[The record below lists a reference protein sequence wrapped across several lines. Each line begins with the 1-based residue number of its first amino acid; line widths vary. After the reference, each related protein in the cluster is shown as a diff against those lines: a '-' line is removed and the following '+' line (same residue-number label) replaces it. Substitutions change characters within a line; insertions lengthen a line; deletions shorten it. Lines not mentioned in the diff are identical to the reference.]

1 MISLLQK
8 CFVYLRQKNTDM
20 ELTDIRPIVE
30 FYHSKLAQVTLDFKR
45 YLYPQINWDS
55 RVIGIKGER
64 GVGKTTML
72 LQRIKEK
79 YSNPDDTFY
88 ISLDHYWFGTH
99 QLQDLIEF
107 LYKRGITEF
116 YIDEVHKYKG
126 WSTILKNL
134 VDQYK
139 DLRIVYT
146 GSSLLEIDNAKVD
159 MSRRQ
164 TSYTLKGMS
173 FREYLAYEDI
183 LHVDAISLEDL
194 LKNHITISIDIT
206 GKTKILVAFEAYL
219 RSGVYP
225 FYKEAG
231 LDFLVRLKEVVDT
244 VIESDLPAVEKV
256 TYDTI
261 EKCKKLLMIIAENV
275 PLQPNVT
282 RLSTSLGT
290 TRDSLLKLLYN
301 LDKAEI
307 LELLTVE
314 LKSYKKLVNPEKIYL
329 GNTNLMYAL
338 SPKIDVGTLR
348 ETFFIDQL
356 SAIGT
361 VQMPLKGDFL
371 VNGKYLFEVGG
382 ESKEFDQIAGIPD
395 SYLAI
400 AGIETGYGARIPL
413 WMFGLLY

>member
-1 MISLLQK
+1 MPK
-8 CFVYLRQKNTDM
+8 KNCIM
-20 ELTDIRPIVE
+20 ELADIRPIVE
-30 FYHSKLAQVTLDFKR
+30 FYHSKLSQVSLDFKR

-55 RVIGIKGER
+55 SVIGIMGER

-79 YSNPDDTFY
+79 YANPDDTFY

-99 QLQDLIEF
+99 ELQDLIKF
-107 LYKRGITEF
+107 MYKRGITEF

-126 WSTILKNL
+126 WSGILKTL
-134 VDQYK
+134 VDELH

-164 TSYTLKGMS
+164 TPYTLKGMS
-173 FREYLAYEDI
+173 FREYLEYDGILKMNAVTLEELLSNHVPIAMDI
-183 LHVDAISLEDL
+183 VS
-194 LKNHITISIDIT
+194 
-206 GKTKILVAFEAYL
+206 KTKVLVAFDTYL
-219 RSGVYP
+219 HTGVYP
-225 FYKEAG
+225 FYRDAG
-231 LDFLVRLKEVVDT
+231 KDFLVRLKEVVDT
-244 VIESDLPAVEKV
+244 VIESDLPAVEKI
-256 TYDTI
+256 TYDTVD
-261 EKCKKLLMIIAENV
+261 KCKKLLMIIAENV
-275 PLQPNVT
+275 PLQPNVEK
-282 RLSTSLGT
+282 LATSLGT
-290 TRDSLLKLLYN
+290 TRDTLLKLLYK

-338 SPKIDVGTLR
+338 SPKIEIGTLR
-348 ETFFIDQL
+348 ETFFIDQCA
-356 SAIGT
+356 SVGT
-361 VQMPLKGDFL
+361 VQMPPKGDFL

-382 ESKEFDQIAGIPD
+382 EGKTFDQIADIPN
-395 SYLAI
+395 SYLAVD
-400 AGIETGYGARIPL
+400 GIETGYGARIPL

>member
-1 MISLLQK
+1 
-8 CFVYLRQKNTDM
+8 M
-20 ELTDIRPIVE
+20 ELADIRPIVE
-30 FYHSKLAQVTLDFKR
+30 FYHSKLSQVSLDFKR

-55 RVIGIKGER
+55 SVIGIMGER

-79 YSNPDDTFY
+79 YANPDDTFY

-99 QLQDLIEF
+99 ELQDLIKF
-107 LYKRGITEF
+107 MYKRGITEF

-126 WSTILKNL
+126 WSGILKTL
-134 VDQYK
+134 VDELH

-164 TSYTLKGMS
+164 TPYTLKGMS
-173 FREYLAYEDI
+173 FREYLEYDGILKMNAVTLEELLTNHVPIAMDI
-183 LHVDAISLEDL
+183 VS
-194 LKNHITISIDIT
+194 
-206 GKTKILVAFEAYL
+206 KTKVLVAFDTYL
-219 RSGVYP
+219 HTGVYP
-225 FYKEAG
+225 FYRDAG
-231 LDFLVRLKEVVDT
+231 KDFLVRLKEVVDT
-244 VIESDLPAVEKV
+244 VIESDLPAVEKI
-256 TYDTI
+256 TYGTVD
-261 EKCKKLLMIIAENV
+261 KCKKLLMIIAENV
-275 PLQPNVT
+275 PLQPNVDK
-282 RLSTSLGT
+282 LATSLGT
-290 TRDSLLKLLYN
+290 TRDTLLKLLYK

-338 SPKIDVGTLR
+338 SPKIEIGTLR
-348 ETFFIDQL
+348 ETFFIDQCA
-356 SAIGT
+356 SVGT
-361 VQMPLKGDFL
+361 VQMPPKGDFL

-382 ESKEFDQIAGIPD
+382 EGKTFDQIADIPN
-395 SYLAI
+395 SYLAVD
-400 AGIETGYGARIPL
+400 GIETGYGARIPL

>member
-1 MISLLQK
+1 
-8 CFVYLRQKNTDM
+8 M
-20 ELTDIRPIVE
+20 ELADIRPIVA
-30 FYHSKLAQVTLDFKR
+30 FYHSKLAKATLDFKR
-45 YLYPQINWDS
+45 YLYHKINWDA

-88 ISLDHYWFGTH
+88 ISLDHFWFRTH
-99 QLQDLIEF
+99 ELQDLVEF
-107 LYKRGITEF
+107 MYRRGITEF
-116 YIDEVHKYKG
+116 YIDEVHKYKD
-126 WSTILKNL
+126 WSIILKNL
-134 VDQYK
+134 VDEHD

-164 TSYTLKGMS
+164 TPYTLKGMS
-173 FREYLAYEDI
+173 FREYMEYEGIMKMNAVPLEELLNNHVSIAMDI
-183 LHVDAISLEDL
+183 SA
-194 LKNHITISIDIT
+194 N
-206 GKTKILVAFEAYL
+206 TKILVAFESYL
-219 RSGVYP
+219 RTGVYP
-225 FYKEAG
+225 FYKDAG
-231 LDFLVRLKEVVDT
+231 QDFLVRLKEVVDT
-244 VIESDLPAVEKV
+244 VIESDLPAVEKI
-256 TYDTI
+256 TFDTI

-275 PLQPNVT
+275 PLQPNVD
-282 RLSTSLGT
+282 RLAASLGT
-290 TRDSLLKLLYN
+290 TRDTLLKLLYK

-338 SPKIDVGTLR
+338 SPKIEVGTLR
-348 ETFFIDQL
+348 ETFFIDQFA
-356 SAIGT
+356 SVGT
-361 VQMPLKGDFL
+361 VQMPTKGDFL
-371 VNGKYLFEVGG
+371 VNDKYLFEVGSDG
-382 ESKEFDQIAGIPD
+382 KSFEQIADIPN

-400 AGIETGYGARIPL
+400 DGIESGYGARVPI

>member
-1 MISLLQK
+1 
-8 CFVYLRQKNTDM
+8 M
-20 ELTDIRPIVE
+20 ELADIRPIVA
-30 FYHSKLAQVTLDFKR
+30 FYHSKLAKATLDFKR
-45 YLYPQINWDS
+45 YLYPKINWDA

-88 ISLDHYWFGTH
+88 ISLDHLWFRTH
-99 QLQDLIEF
+99 ELQDLVEF
-107 LYKRGITEF
+107 MYRRGITEF
-116 YIDEVHKYKG
+116 YIDEVHKYKD
-126 WSTILKNL
+126 WSIILKNL
-134 VDQYK
+134 VDEHD

-164 TSYTLKGMS
+164 TPYTLKGMS
-173 FREYLAYEDI
+173 FREYMEYEGIMKMNAVPLEELLNNHVSIAMDI
-183 LHVDAISLEDL
+183 SA
-194 LKNHITISIDIT
+194 N
-206 GKTKILVAFEAYL
+206 TKILVAFESYL
-219 RSGVYP
+219 RTGVYP
-225 FYKEAG
+225 FYKDAG
-231 LDFLVRLKEVVDT
+231 QDFLVRLKEVVDT
-244 VIESDLPAVEKV
+244 VIESDLPAVEKI
-256 TYDTI
+256 TFDTI

-275 PLQPNVT
+275 PLQPNVD
-282 RLSTSLGT
+282 RLAASLGT
-290 TRDSLLKLLYN
+290 TRDTLLKLLYK

-338 SPKIDVGTLR
+338 SPKIEVGTLR
-348 ETFFIDQL
+348 ETFFIDQFA
-356 SAIGT
+356 SVGT
-361 VQMPLKGDFL
+361 VQMPTKGDFL
-371 VNGKYLFEVGG
+371 VNDKYLFEVGG
-382 ESKEFDQIAGIPD
+382 EGKSFEQIADIPN

-400 AGIETGYGARIPL
+400 DGIETGYGARVPL

>member
-1 MISLLQK
+1 
-8 CFVYLRQKNTDM
+8 M
-20 ELTDIRPIVE
+20 ELADIRPIVE
-30 FYHSKLAQVTLDFKR
+30 FYHSKLSQVSLDFKR

-55 RVIGIKGER
+55 SVIGIMGER

-79 YSNPDDTFY
+79 YVNPDDTFY

-99 QLQDLIEF
+99 ELQDLIKF
-107 LYKRGITEF
+107 MYKRGITEF

-126 WSTILKNL
+126 WSGILKTL
-134 VDQYK
+134 VDELH

-164 TSYTLKGMS
+164 TPYTLKGMS
-173 FREYLAYEDI
+173 FREYLEYDGILKMNAVTLEELLSNHVPIAMDI
-183 LHVDAISLEDL
+183 VS
-194 LKNHITISIDIT
+194 
-206 GKTKILVAFEAYL
+206 KTKVLVAFDTYL
-219 RSGVYP
+219 HTGVYP
-225 FYKEAG
+225 FYRDAG
-231 LDFLVRLKEVVDT
+231 KDFLVRLKEVVDT
-244 VIESDLPAVEKV
+244 VIESDLPAVEKI
-256 TYDTI
+256 TYDTVD
-261 EKCKKLLMIIAENV
+261 KCKKLLMIIAENV
-275 PLQPNVT
+275 PLQPNVDK
-282 RLSTSLGT
+282 LATSLGT
-290 TRDSLLKLLYN
+290 TRDTLLKLLYK

-338 SPKIDVGTLR
+338 SPKIEIGTLR
-348 ETFFIDQL
+348 ETFFIDQCA
-356 SAIGT
+356 SVGT
-361 VQMPLKGDFL
+361 VQMPPKGDFL

-382 ESKEFDQIAGIPD
+382 EGKTFDQIADIPN
-395 SYLAI
+395 SYLAVD
-400 AGIETGYGARIPL
+400 GIETGYGARIPL

>member
-1 MISLLQK
+1 
-8 CFVYLRQKNTDM
+8 M
-20 ELTDIRPIVE
+20 ELADIRPIVE
-30 FYHSKLAQVTLDFKR
+30 FYHSKLSQVSLDFKR

-55 RVIGIKGER
+55 SVIGIMGER

-79 YSNPDDTFY
+79 YANPDDTFY

-99 QLQDLIEF
+99 ELQDLIKF
-107 LYKRGITEF
+107 MYKRGITEF

-126 WSTILKNL
+126 WSGILKTL
-134 VDQYK
+134 VDELH

-164 TSYTLKGMS
+164 TPYTLKGMS
-173 FREYLAYEDI
+173 FREYLEYDGILKMNAVTPEELLANHVPIAMDI
-183 LHVDAISLEDL
+183 VS
-194 LKNHITISIDIT
+194 
-206 GKTKILVAFEAYL
+206 KTKVLVAFDTYL
-219 RSGVYP
+219 HTGVYP
-225 FYKEAG
+225 FYRDAG
-231 LDFLVRLKEVVDT
+231 KDFLVRLKEVVDT
-244 VIESDLPAVEKV
+244 VIESDLPAVEKI
-256 TYDTI
+256 TYDTVD
-261 EKCKKLLMIIAENV
+261 KCKKLLMIIAENV
-275 PLQPNVT
+275 PLQPNVDK
-282 RLSTSLGT
+282 LATSLGT
-290 TRDSLLKLLYN
+290 TRDTLLKLLYK

-338 SPKIDVGTLR
+338 SPKIEIGTLR
-348 ETFFIDQL
+348 ETFFIDQCA
-356 SAIGT
+356 SVGT
-361 VQMPLKGDFL
+361 VQMPPKGDFL

-382 ESKEFDQIAGIPD
+382 EGKTFDQIADIPN
-395 SYLAI
+395 SYLAVDD
-400 AGIETGYGARIPL
+400 IETGYGARIPL

>member
-1 MISLLQK
+1 
-8 CFVYLRQKNTDM
+8 M
-20 ELTDIRPIVE
+20 ELADIRPIVA
-30 FYHSKLAQVTLDFKR
+30 FYHSKLAKATLDFKR
-45 YLYPQINWDS
+45 YLYPKINWDA

-88 ISLDHYWFGTH
+88 ISLDHLWFRTH
-99 QLQDLIEF
+99 ELQDLVEF
-107 LYKRGITEF
+107 MYRRGITEF
-116 YIDEVHKYKG
+116 YIDEVHKYKD
-126 WSTILKNL
+126 WSIILKNL
-134 VDQYK
+134 VDEHD

-164 TSYTLKGMS
+164 TPYTLKGMS
-173 FREYLAYEDI
+173 FREYMEYEGIMKMNAVPLEELLNNHVSIAMDI
-183 LHVDAISLEDL
+183 SA
-194 LKNHITISIDIT
+194 N
-206 GKTKILVAFEAYL
+206 TKILVAFESYL
-219 RSGVYP
+219 RTGVYP
-225 FYKEAG
+225 FYKDAG
-231 LDFLVRLKEVVDT
+231 QDFLVRLKEVVDT
-244 VIESDLPAVEKV
+244 VIESDLPAVEKI
-256 TYDTI
+256 TFDTI

-275 PLQPNVT
+275 PLQPNVD
-282 RLSTSLGT
+282 RLAASLGT
-290 TRDSLLKLLYN
+290 TRDTLLKLLYK

-338 SPKIDVGTLR
+338 SPKIEVGTLR
-348 ETFFIDQL
+348 ETFFIDQFA
-356 SAIGT
+356 SVGT
-361 VQMPLKGDFL
+361 VQMPTKGDFL
-371 VNGKYLFEVGG
+371 VNDKYLFEVGG
-382 ESKEFDQIAGIPD
+382 EGKSFEQIADIPN

-400 AGIETGYGARIPL
+400 DGIESGYGARVPI

>member
-1 MISLLQK
+1 
-8 CFVYLRQKNTDM
+8 M

-99 QLQDLIEF
+99 PLQDLIEF

-173 FREYLAYEDI
+173 FREYLAYEGI
-183 LHVDAISLEDL
+183 LHVDAISFEDL
-194 LKNHITISIDIT
+194 LKDHITISIDIT
-206 GKTKILVAFEAYL
+206 AKTKILVAFEAYL

-244 VIESDLPAVEKV
+244 VIESDLPAVEKI

-275 PLQPNVT
+275 PLQPNVN

-382 ESKEFDQIAGIPD
+382 ESKEFDQIAGI
-395 SYLAI
+395 
-400 AGIETGYGARIPL
+400 ETGYGARIPL

>member
-1 MISLLQK
+1 
-8 CFVYLRQKNTDM
+8 M
-20 ELTDIRPIVE
+20 ELADIRPIVE
-30 FYHSKLAQVTLDFKR
+30 FYHSKLSQVSLDFKR

-55 RVIGIKGER
+55 SVIGIMGER

-79 YSNPDDTFY
+79 YANPDDTFY

-99 QLQDLIEF
+99 ELQDLIKF
-107 LYKRGITEF
+107 MYKRGITEF

-126 WSTILKNL
+126 WSGILKTL
-134 VDQYK
+134 VDELH

-164 TSYTLKGMS
+164 TPYTLKGMS
-173 FREYLAYEDI
+173 FREYLVYDGIMKMNAVTPEELLANHVPIAMDI
-183 LHVDAISLEDL
+183 VS
-194 LKNHITISIDIT
+194 
-206 GKTKILVAFEAYL
+206 KTKVLVAFDTYL
-219 RSGVYP
+219 HTGVYP
-225 FYKEAG
+225 FYRDAG
-231 LDFLVRLKEVVDT
+231 KDFLVRLKEVVDT
-244 VIESDLPAVEKV
+244 VIESDLPAVEKI
-256 TYDTI
+256 TYDTVD
-261 EKCKKLLMIIAENV
+261 KCKKLLMIIAENV
-275 PLQPNVT
+275 PLQPNVDK
-282 RLSTSLGT
+282 LATSLGT
-290 TRDSLLKLLYN
+290 TRDTLLKLLYK

-338 SPKIDVGTLR
+338 SPKIEIGTLR
-348 ETFFIDQL
+348 ETFFIDQCA
-356 SAIGT
+356 SVGT
-361 VQMPLKGDFL
+361 VQMPPKGDFL

-382 ESKEFDQIAGIPD
+382 EGKTFDQIADIPN
-395 SYLAI
+395 SYLAVD
-400 AGIETGYGARIPL
+400 GIETGYGARIPL

>member
-1 MISLLQK
+1 
-8 CFVYLRQKNTDM
+8 M
-20 ELTDIRPIVE
+20 ELADIRPIVE
-30 FYHSKLAQVTLDFKR
+30 FYHSKLSQVSLDFKR

-55 RVIGIKGER
+55 SVIGIMGER

-79 YSNPDDTFY
+79 YANPDDTFY

-99 QLQDLIEF
+99 ELQDLIKF
-107 LYKRGITEF
+107 MYKRGITEF

-126 WSTILKNL
+126 LSGILKTL
-134 VDQYK
+134 VDELH

-164 TSYTLKGMS
+164 TPYTLKGMS
-173 FREYLAYEDI
+173 FREYLEYDGILKMNAVTPEELLANHVPIAMDI
-183 LHVDAISLEDL
+183 VS
-194 LKNHITISIDIT
+194 
-206 GKTKILVAFEAYL
+206 KTKVLVAFDTYL
-219 RSGVYP
+219 HTGVYP
-225 FYKEAG
+225 FYRDAG
-231 LDFLVRLKEVVDT
+231 KDFLVRLKEVVDT
-244 VIESDLPAVEKV
+244 VIESDLPAVEKI
-256 TYDTI
+256 TYDTVD
-261 EKCKKLLMIIAENV
+261 KCKKLLMIIAENV
-275 PLQPNVT
+275 PLQPNVDK
-282 RLSTSLGT
+282 LATSLGT
-290 TRDSLLKLLYN
+290 TRDTLLKLLYK

-338 SPKIDVGTLR
+338 SPKIEIGTLR
-348 ETFFIDQL
+348 ETFFIDQCA
-356 SAIGT
+356 SVGT
-361 VQMPLKGDFL
+361 VQMPPKGDFL

-382 ESKEFDQIAGIPD
+382 EGKTFDQIADIPN
-395 SYLAI
+395 SYLAVD
-400 AGIETGYGARIPL
+400 GIETGYGARIPL